1 MAEFKCLKD
10 RWRHVLLTIYY
21 VIVQK
26 TMSPRKS
33 EEVAMIKVCK

>member
-1 MAEFKCLKD
+1 M
-10 RWRHVLLTIYY
+10 LLTIYY

-33 EEVAMIKVCK
+33 KVDVTIEESSDDQNVNVMITH